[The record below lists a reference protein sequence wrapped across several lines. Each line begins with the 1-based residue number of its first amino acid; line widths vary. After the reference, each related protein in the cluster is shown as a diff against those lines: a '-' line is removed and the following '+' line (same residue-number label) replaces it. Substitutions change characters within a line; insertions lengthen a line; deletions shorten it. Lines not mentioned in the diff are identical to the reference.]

1 MLRSVQRTWW
11 LGLAAGLL
19 VAAGGAARGDEAAD
33 ALTTQVLENIKLS
46 LARLDTVAG
55 ESRFSY
61 IQPGQHARAH
71 RVSFSFKKPFSVV
84 IREQEGG
91 FEFAHHAG
99 KVVLYFP
106 RESEVLTFNIEDA
119 DAGVV
124 KRLLS
129 LLEVKNFSI
138 GFGLAEIG
146 AHFKVTVREQPNL
159 YVTEIVPYAN
169 GVWRRVVGL
178 HRIVVHLAR
187 DTYLPTRI
195 QVFQR
200 SRPPAPATLAFE
212 MVQGKIEANVPVSDG
227 AFQIA
232 VPKQATRLGTA
243 ELVQFIL
250 GSSMKEGKEVLQGMA
265 DEVTDRVKRFTN
277 SPWDF

>member
-1 MLRSVQRTWW
+1 MIRGVQGSWGLGIA
-11 LGLAAGLL
+11 LGLA
-19 VAAGGAARGDEAAD
+19 VAAGGAARAEGTPDV
-33 ALTTQVLENIKLS
+33 LTKRVLESIKLS
-46 LARLDTVAG
+46 LERLDTVAG

-84 IREQEGG
+84 IRELEGG
-91 FEFAHHAG
+91 FAFAHHAG

-106 RESEVLTFNIEDA
+106 RESEVLTFNTEDA

-138 GFGLAEIG
+138 GFGLAEIS
-146 AHFKVTVREQPNL
+146 AHFTVSVREQPGV

-212 MVQGKIEANVPVSDG
+212 MVQTKIEANVPVRDE

-232 VPKQATRLGTA
+232 VPPQATRLGTA

-250 GSSMKEGKEVLQGMA
+250 GSSMKEGKELLQGMA
-265 DEVTDRVKRFTN
+265 EEVTDRVKRFTN

>member
-1 MLRSVQRTWW
+1 MLLLVHARTW
-11 LGLAAGLL
+11 GLAMVLAVSLA
-19 VAAGGAARGDEAAD
+19 VGGARGDDAAD
-33 ALTTQVLENIKLS
+33 ALTRQVLENIKLS
-46 LARLDTVAG
+46 LARLDTVVG

-61 IQPGQHARAH
+61 IQPGQHARTH

-84 IREQEGG
+84 IREQDGS
-91 FEFAHHAG
+91 FQFAHHAG
-99 KVVLYFP
+99 KVQLYFP
-106 RESEVLTFNIEDA
+106 RESEVLQFNLEDA
-119 DAGVV
+119 DAGIV

-129 LLEVKNFSI
+129 LLEVKNFTM

-146 AHFKVTVREQPNL
+146 AHFNVTVRKSGNVYE
-159 YVTEIVPYAN
+159 TEVVPYPN

-178 HRIVVHLAR
+178 HRIVVNLAR
-187 DTYLPTRI
+187 DTYLPTSI

-200 SRPPAPATLAFE
+200 ARPPAPASLAFE
-212 MVQGKIEANVPVSDG
+212 MVQSRIEANRPVDEG
-227 AFQIA
+227 AFRID
-232 VPKQATRLGTA
+232 VPAQATRLGTA

-265 DEVTDRVKRFTN
+265 DEVSDRVKRFTN